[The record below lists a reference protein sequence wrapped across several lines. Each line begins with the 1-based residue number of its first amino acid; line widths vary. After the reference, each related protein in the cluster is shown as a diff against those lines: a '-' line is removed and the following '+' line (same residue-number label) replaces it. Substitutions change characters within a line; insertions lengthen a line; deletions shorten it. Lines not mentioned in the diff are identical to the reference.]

1 MISTITVSTISAIST
16 ISTISSTVTT
26 VSTIAAVGM
35 AVALSIVATVTLIS
49 FLTARELVS
58 VRATGS
64 SQRIGRF
71 LNVGIAPLLVVFA
84 AVVTMAIVEIL

>member
-1 MISTITVSTISAIST
+1 MISTVTVSTIST
-16 ISTISSTVTT
+16 ISTISSTIT
-26 VSTIAAVGM
+26 AVGM
-35 AVALSIVATVTLIS
+35 AAALSIVATVTLIS

-71 LNVGIAPLLVVFA
+71 LSVGIAPLLVVFA
-84 AVVTMAIVEIL
+84 AVVATAIADVL